1 MFSFHRFSKQ
11 LLRMHWSLLAI
22 FDFWYAKV
30 CILWKFFQ
38 YSIHWDK
45 TDMLKIFFG
54 QNKRYKKYPLFSF
67 ASSSSWRFSFLFAIF
82 LQAKAR
88 CSLHLSKLCL
98 GFSIFDS
105 VLFLLLNVIF
115 LFNKKYGLFDFK
127 TSNSLQNQNNR
138 KVTHTFPS
146 RPLIFRLQQ
155 EVLKFSDICVSWSSP
170 ITDLETNFSC
180 VYGDVRY
187 FLKFE
192 VNAAR

>member
-11 LLRMHWSLLAI
+11 LLWMHWSLLAI

-54 QNKRYKKYPLFSF
+54 QNKRYKKCPLFSF
-67 ASSSSWRFSFLFAIF
+67 ASSNSWRFSFLFAIF
-82 LQAKAR
+82 IRAKAQ
-88 CSLHLSKLCL
+88 CSFHLSKLCL